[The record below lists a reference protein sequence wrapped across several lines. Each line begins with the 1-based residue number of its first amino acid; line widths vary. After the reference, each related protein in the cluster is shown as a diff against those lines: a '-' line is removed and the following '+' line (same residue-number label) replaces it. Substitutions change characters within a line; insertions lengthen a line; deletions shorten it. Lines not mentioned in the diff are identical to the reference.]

1 MSVLYKRVVNNSSRS
16 VAIIHKG
23 VQVNLPPG
31 EHEVDAK
38 LADAFVAE
46 SPLVSFP
53 QDDISVV
60 YSGNQYVDD
69 RIWIANA
76 TGNPDQ
82 PDKIKIKQ
90 FVNKQWQAV
99 EIDNPVKE
107 PRAIKKSMQ
116 GPMVE
121 VIAKDGNP
129 EGLNLFP
136 YEMKLPPYTRAPLP
150 KNMAT
155 WALNRESHKDREQGI
170 VLIKSRAP
178 SEFEPNMG
186 WSLDD
191 MKLYLAFVD
200 PDATPVPS
208 QADVEN
214 QNKKELNAEF
224 RRKVGGSTKGKLE
237 DLEEFVAE
245 AVQGLV
251 HQAKRD
257 AMKRLFFRLANPSY
271 TLPTRAQFEELKTGR
286 KVTKRDVEADDIG
299 AVVDALNTA
308 ERQLSELDNGPA

>member
-1 MSVLYKRVVNNSSRS
+1 MSVLYKRVLNNSSRS

-31 EHEVDAK
+31 EHEVDAS

-46 SPLVSFP
+46 SPLVSYP
-53 QDDISVV
+53 QDDIGIV
-60 YSGNQYVDD
+60 YGGNQYVDD
-69 RIWIANA
+69 RIWVANT

-82 PDKIKIKQ
+82 PEKIKTKHW
-90 FVNKQWQAV
+90 VNKQWQFV
-99 EIDNPVKE
+99 DVDNPVKA
-107 PRAIKKSMQ
+107 PRIIKKTMQ
-116 GPMVE
+116 GAMVE
-121 VIAKDGNP
+121 VIAKDGAP
-129 EGLNLFP
+129 EGLNLLP
-136 YEMKLPPYTRAPLP
+136 QEIRLPPYTRAPLP
-150 KNMAT
+150 KNIAT
-155 WALNRESHKDREQGI
+155 WALNREGRKDKEQG
-170 VLIKSRAP
+170 VTLIKSRAP
-178 SEFEPNMG
+178 TDFEPNMG

-191 MKLYLAFVD
+191 MKLYLSFVD
-200 PDATPVPS
+200 PDAPAVPS

-257 AMKRLFFRLANPSY
+257 AMKRLFFRLADPAY
-271 TLPTRAQFEELKTGR
+271 KLPTRAQFEELKTGR
-286 KVTKRDVEADDIG
+286 KLKPKVEADDIG